1 MYAGLGARSQGG
13 SVLQELRALAAEA
26 LCPPHHR
33 EPPQQRGACTS
44 DPQGRPRKGAG
55 A

>member
-26 LCPPHHR
+26 PCPPPP
-33 EPPQQRGACTS
+33 EPPQQGGACTS